1 MAIDT
6 RHIETVNTNLITMS
20 DAAVSQLRELI
31 SQQEN
36 ASPDLGLRVF
46 VYPGGCSGMSYG
58 MAFEDQPADDD
69 LTIEVDGVKLYNRVN
84 YLKLRREERAAW
96 QQFDGITLTSERAVP
111 PGNCQVRSACPP
123 GDRVTV
129 RSGRGTVSASAVTFI
144 TASVVPLL
152 STRA

>member
-69 LTIEVDGVKLYNRVN
+69 MTLEVQGLKLYVDDMSSQYIAGAQIDYEDSLMGGGFRILNPN
-84 YLKLRREERAAW
+84 A
-96 QQFDGITLTSERAVP
+96 
-111 PGNCQVRSACPP
+111 VRSCGCGHSFATGSDP
-123 GDRVTV
+123 GRA
-129 RSGRGTVSASAVTFI
+129 RGRAPHQSLA
-144 TASVVPLL
+144 
-152 STRA
+152 